1 MIATAGDRRDDDMR
15 ELGAIAADHFDV
27 LVVREDQ
34 RPRGRRPGEVADLVA
49 QGARARMEQ
58 GARCRQVEIV
68 LDEVAAVRHVMARA
82 NPGDIAVLCVD
93 QHGLVMNELEQITH
107 QAQAGTRTSDSV
119 ADPDLDPEALQAL
132 ARAGGDDHS

>member
-1 MIATAGDRRDDDMR
+1 
-15 ELGAIAADHFDV
+15 
-27 LVVREDQ
+27 
-34 RPRGRRPGEVADLVA
+34 
-49 QGARARMEQ
+49 MEQ